1 MACNN
6 WGKWGVAKWGGGG
19 GGGRGGGKGGGAE
32 GGGGG
37 GMECSETN
45 LTEKIYSVIYGKKW
59 GVTTGANGV

>member
-6 WGKWGVAKWGGGG
+6 WGKWGVAKW
-19 GGGRGGGKGGGAE
+19 
-32 GGGGG
+32 GGGG

-45 LTEKIYSVIYGKKW
+45 LTEKIYSVIYGEKW